1 MRRNDRSVNGSESDS
16 DDDDNEVESHVASPS
31 ETQDVTTRWRNFAG
45 FWLLGLCNNFAYV
58 IMLSAAHDILSQ
70 QQAGTNTTL
79 PTAQPT
85 VLNGTDWELPSIAA
99 DNSFNTSRYDCNPV
113 STAAILLA
121 DILPTLVIKFS
132 APFFIHLIPYSIRV
146 LLCSLTAAGSFII
159 VSFSTGIWM
168 SILGVVFASVSSG
181 LGELSFLG
189 LSSFFH
195 SSVISGWSSGTGGAG
210 ILGRLVLGLTQVG
223 LSPKHPAGDAA
234 RTVLMMISYFG
245 VLVHPPSLPG
255 WSRKRAPPQTDREA
269 RRPLLDE
276 EDHQEDI
283 TYTETLGLKEKV
295 FIVRGLLKYMIPLAV
310 VYFAEYFINQGLF
323 ELLYFPKSNLKHSAQ
338 YRWYQTLYQLGVF
351 ISRSSVNC
359 LQIKK
364 IWILAALQCVNALVL
379 FLAVYYQF
387 FPSIF
392 IVFAFILYEGL
403 LGGASYVNTFNNISR
418 ESSDSLREFSLG
430 AACVS
435 DTLGISLS
443 GALAIPLHDY
453 LCRLP

>member
-1 MRRNDRSVNGSESDS
+1 M
-16 DDDDNEVESHVASPS
+16 
-31 ETQDVTTRWRNFAG
+31 TRGRNFVG

-70 QQAGTNTTL
+70 QQAGTNATL

-85 VLNGTDWELPSIAA
+85 VLNGTDWELPSFAV
-99 DNSFNTSRYDCNPV
+99 DNSSNTSRYDCNPV

-146 LLCSLTAAGSFII
+146 LLCSLTAATSFII

-168 SILGVVFASVSSG
+168 STLGVVFASVSSG

-189 LSSFFH
+189 LTSFFH

-210 ILGRLVLGLTQVG
+210 ILGALSYSGLTQVG
-223 LSPKHPAGDAA
+223 LSPKNTLLVMLLVP
-234 RTVLMMISYFG
+234 VLMMISYFG

-255 WSRKRAPPQTDREA
+255 WSRKRAPPQTDRGA

-276 EDHQEDI
+276 EDHQEDV
-283 TYTETLGLKEKV
+283 TNTETLGLKEKV

-323 ELLYFPKSNLKHSAQ
+323 ELLYFPKSDLKHSEQ

-359 LQIKK
+359 VQIKK

-379 FLAVYYQF
+379 LLAVYYQF

>member
-1 MRRNDRSVNGSESDS
+1 
-16 DDDDNEVESHVASPS
+16 
-31 ETQDVTTRWRNFAG
+31 
-45 FWLLGLCNNFAYV
+45 
-58 IMLSAAHDILSQ
+58 MLSAAHDILSK
-70 QQAGTNTTL
+70 QQAGTNATL
-79 PTAQPT
+79 PTAQRK
-85 VLNGTDWELPSIAA
+85 VLNGTDWELASIAGE
-99 DNSFNTSRYDCNPV
+99 NSTNTSRYDCNPV

-132 APFFIHLIPYSIRV
+132 APFFIHLIPYSVRV
-146 LLCSLTAAGSFII
+146 LLCSLAAAASFAI

-189 LSSFFH
+189 LTSFFH

-210 ILGRLVLGLTQVG
+210 ILGALSYSGLTQVG
-223 LSPKHPAGDAA
+223 LSPKNTLLVMLIVPA
-234 RTVLMMISYFG
+234 LMMISYFG

-255 WSRKRAPPQTDREA
+255 WSRKRAPPQKDRGA

-276 EDHQEDI
+276 EDQEDVI
-283 TYTETLGLKEKV
+283 NAETLGLKEKGFV
-295 FIVRGLLKYMIPLAV
+295 VMGLLKYMIPLAV

-323 ELLYFPKSNLKHSAQ
+323 ELLYFPKSNLKHSEQ

-359 LQIKK
+359 VQIKK
-364 IWILAALQCVNALVL
+364 IWILAGLQCVNALVL

-387 FPSIF
+387 LPSIF

-403 LGGASYVNTFNNISR
+403 LGGAGYVNTFNNISR
-418 ESSDSLREFSLG
+418 ESSDLHREFSLG

-443 GALAIPLHDY
+443 GALALPLHDY